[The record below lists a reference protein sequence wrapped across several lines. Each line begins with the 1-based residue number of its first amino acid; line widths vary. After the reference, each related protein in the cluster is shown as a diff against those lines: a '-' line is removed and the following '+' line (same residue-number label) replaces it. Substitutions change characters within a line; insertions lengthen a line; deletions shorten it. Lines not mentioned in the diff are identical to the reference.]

1 MKIHKKCCVFLLIQF
16 WNRLANIPKFSM
28 LQQATP
34 PSFSMYERMIVPY
47 NERANPFFERCHHAA
62 DSMIANALS
71 IAGRKR
77 LSRVPIYSRKRRLSI
92 VRICSSRMIESLSS
106 PSTSFTSVCVGNFA
120 FVCVLPVMAAI
131 MTVGLWLFPISLEMI
146 STGRMPP
153 CSEPTTGLSS
163 RKYLRSGEH
172 KKC

>member
-28 LQQATP
+28 LQQAAP

-77 LSRVPIYSRKRRLSI
+77 LSRVPIYFRKRRLSI
-92 VRICSSRMIESLSS
+92 VRICSSRMIEALSS
-106 PSTSFTSVCVGNFA
+106 PSTSFIRYVSVI
-120 FVCVLPVMAAI
+120 LPLSVFYL
-131 MTVGLWLFPISLEMI
+131 LWQ
-146 STGRMPP
+146 R
-153 CSEPTTGLSS
+153 
-163 RKYLRSGEH
+163 
-172 KKC
+172 